1 MITISVY
8 SGRCDLCDTVEIHG
22 IEEIINKYKIYYCDQ
37 ILPLEVKKKKD
48 LIPYYPFLVYEM
60 GSNKETGGTIHLSS
74 RSYVDEEEKE
84 QLQWILND
92 ALRYWNK
99 YKRQKKSFDKE
110 EVLKQI
116 TIFSPPRD
124 YEIEIVDRVAKLG
137 KKATIDGIHK
147 PMHDYYRQKLYD
159 EMVNNGWGED
169 QSYIWCFGFNRW
181 IDKIDK
187 NKSNDDTVI

>member
-1 MITISVY
+1 MIIISQF
-8 SGRCDLCDTVEIHG
+8 SGKCDFCDTIDIWGVD
-22 IEEIINKYKIYYCDQ
+22 EIINKYKIIYQ
-37 ILPLEVKKKKD
+37 NQVLPFCVREPKD
-48 LIPYYPFLVYEM
+48 LIPYYPYLVSCM
-60 GSNKETGGTIHLSS
+60 GGSKEAGGTIYLSS
-74 RSYVDEEEKE
+74 RSYVDEEEEE
-84 QLQWILND
+84 QLGWILND

-99 YKRQKKSFDKE
+99 FKRQKKPFDKE